1 MKLQGIIG
9 KGSGKLGS
17 SVFAVSGGEQIA
29 RIYTDKVSN
38 PNTAAQVAQRSKLK
52 LASQLAAAMA
62 PVIAIPKQ
70 GLKSS
75 RNLYMKKNMPFMTAS
90 EAGASIEYEKIQLTT
105 GSVALP
111 AIVADTDGANV
122 ISVAL
127 AESAMGIASRVCYV
141 AFQKNSEEQLMLIG
155 STVVESAGN
164 DGTFPGTLPYA
175 DGELVIYAY
184 GMRDNNSGASAK
196 YGNYTVANG
205 EDLAQL
211 ITSRTLSA
219 GDYSFTGTVGTTIGG
234 WVNPYPGAKLIISN
248 SGSHIEIPI
257 ASKNLQSPVE
267 HIGYIKIADA
277 NEADDLAWAVNDGE
291 KTSLDWDEEDG
302 WSADISENCPINFY
316 YKVDEDWVEW
326 FVLNYNN

>member
-75 RNLYMKKNMPFMTAS
+75 RNLYMKKNMPFMTAT

-105 GSVALP
+105 GNVALP
-111 AIVADTDGANV
+111 AIVAEADGTTAINA
-122 ISVAL
+122 AL
-127 AESAMGIASRVCYV
+127 AESAVGIASRVCYV

-175 DGELVIYAY
+175 AGEVVIYAY
-184 GMRDNNSGASAK
+184 GMRDNNTGASAR

-211 ITSRTLSA
+211 ITNRALSA
-219 GDYSFTGTVGTTIGG
+219 GDYSFTATVGTTIGG
-234 WVNPYPGAKLIISN
+234 SGMPNITHYQIDNGEPVPYSQGSPISVDDAAAIITLIGTTGEGNWKYRADGELYNGVVNEGKTQVTFNPYGDETTWTDGSQLI
-248 SGSHIEIPI
+248 
-257 ASKNLQSPVE
+257 
-267 HIGYIKIADA
+267 
-277 NEADDLAWAVNDGE
+277 
-291 KTSLDWDEEDG
+291 
-302 WSADISENCPINFY
+302 
-316 YKVDEDWVEW
+316 
-326 FVLNYNN
+326 YNNSPFCEVVLDI